1 MTNRR
6 DYNDIPQSTLG
17 YSTDRSKIKKSNFGM
32 MVDDISTRI
41 SKDII
46 QPTAKNLLGQFIDL
60 MSSSIKTAVFRKIG
74 GNYPTNYGQGY
85 PYNNGYNGNATYNP
99 NDFRSNRFNQI
110 DGYPA
115 QPLGV
120 VGNSPT
126 LSEPWKN
133 VGFRTEIDAE
143 EKKLKIRAWLAQQKY
158 ITVYKFGQIC
168 EQEWDFALDNWGWT
182 PGMLDSMRVRY
193 NIIGGDLPFDFAD
206 IPEPIYLNKG
216 MR

>member
-6 DYNDIPQSTLG
+6 DYNDIPKHDLD
-17 YSTDRSKIKKSNFGM
+17 YSTDRSKQSRSGLSM

-60 MSSSIKTAVFRKIG
+60 MSSTIKTAVFRKIG
-74 GNYPTNYGQGY
+74 GGYPTNYNQGY
-85 PYNNGYNGNATYNP
+85 PYNNGYVGNATYNP
-99 NDFRSNRFNQI
+99 NDFRNNRFNTI

-115 QPLGV
+115 QPVGV

-133 VGFRTEIDAE
+133 IGFRTELDAD
-143 EKKLKIRAWLAQQKY
+143 KKMLMIKERLAQQKY
-158 ITVYKFGQIC
+158 ISVYQFGQIC
-168 EQEWDFALDNWGWT
+168 EQNWDFALDNYVWT
-182 PGMLDSMRVRY
+182 DLSSMRVRY

-206 IPEPIYLNKG
+206 IPQPVYKG
-216 MR
+216 TVMRP